1 MENKTFSKTE
11 ELSNIDAG
19 LRQYM
24 IKVYNFMAA
33 GLCLTALT
41 AYIIANTSLLGLFFN
56 VNAAGQ
62 VTGMSGFGWLMFIAP
77 LIMVFAFGWVV
88 SRGTASQVQALF
100 WGYAAVMG
108 ASLTPIFLAYTGTS
122 IARVFLITAGMFGGM
137 SIYGYTTKRDLSNM
151 GSFLFMGLIGII
163 IATIV
168 NIFLK
173 SPGLYYAISFIAIL
187 VFTGLTAFDTQKIRQ
202 IYSEYDNSE
211 VLTKKAIAGAL
222 SLYLDFINMFIY
234 LLQFFGDR
242 R

>member
-1 MENKTFSKTE
+1 MENKTFSKSE
-11 ELSNIDAG
+11 ELSNVDAG

-56 VNAAGQ
+56 INPAGQ

-77 LIMVFAFGWVV
+77 LVMVFAFGWVV
-88 SRGTASQVQALF
+88 NRGTAGQVQALF

-108 ASLTPIFLAYTGTS
+108 ASLTPIFLAYTGAS
-122 IARVFLITAGMFGGM
+122 VARVFLITAGMFGGM
-137 SIYGYTTKRDLSNM
+137 SIYGYTTKRDLSAM

-163 IATIV
+163 IATVV
-168 NIFLK
+168 NFFLK

-187 VFTGLTAFDTQKIRQ
+187 VFTGLTAFDTQRIRQ

-211 VLTKKAIAGAL
+211 IMTKKAVAGAL

>member
-1 MENKTFSKTE
+1 MENKTFSKSE
-11 ELSNIDAG
+11 ELSNVDAG

-56 VNAAGQ
+56 INPAGQ

-77 LIMVFAFGWVV
+77 LVMVFAFGWVV
-88 SRGTASQVQALF
+88 NRGTAAQVQALF

-108 ASLTPIFLAYTGTS
+108 ASLTPIFLAYTGAS
-122 IARVFLITAGMFGGM
+122 VARVFLITAGMFGGM
-137 SIYGYTTKRDLSNM
+137 SIYGYTTKRDLSAM

-168 NIFLK
+168 NFFLK

-187 VFTGLTAFDTQKIRQ
+187 VFTGLTAFDTQRIRQ

-211 VLTKKAIAGAL
+211 VMTKKAVAGAL

>member
-1 MENKTFSKTE
+1 MENKIFTKTE
-11 ELSNIDAG
+11 TVSDVHEG

-33 GLCLTALT
+33 GLCLTALS
-41 AYIIANTSLLGLFFN
+41 AYLVANTSLMQLFFRIN
-56 VNAAGQ
+56 QMGQ
-62 VTGMSGFGWLMFIAP
+62 ITGLSALGWIAFIAP

-122 IARVFLITAGMFGGM
+122 VARVFLITAGMFGGM

>member
-11 ELSNIDAG
+11 ELSNVDAG

-56 VNAAGQ
+56 INTAGQ

-77 LIMVFAFGWVV
+77 LVMVFAFGWVV
-88 SRGTASQVQALF
+88 NRGTAGQVQALF

-108 ASLTPIFLAYTGTS
+108 ASLTPIFLAYTGAS
-122 IARVFLITAGMFGGM
+122 VARVFLITAGMFGGM
-137 SIYGYTTKRDLSNM
+137 SIYGYTTKRDLSAM

-168 NIFLK
+168 NFFLK

-187 VFTGLTAFDTQKIRQ
+187 VFTGLTAFDTQRIRQ
-202 IYSEYDNSE
+202 IYSEYDNSD
-211 VLTKKAIAGAL
+211 VMTKKAVAGAL

>member
-122 IARVFLITAGMFGGM
+122 VARVFLITAGMFGGM

>member
-1 MENKTFSKTE
+1 MENKIFSKTE
-11 ELSNIDAG
+11 ELSAVDAG

-41 AYIIANTSLLGLFFN
+41 AYLIANTSLLGLFFN
-56 VNAAGQ
+56 LNPAGQ

-88 SRGTASQVQALF
+88 NRGTANQVQTLF
-100 WGYAAVMG
+100 WCYSAVMG

-122 IARVFLITAGMFGGM
+122 VARVFLITAGMFGGM
-137 SIYGYTTKRDLSNM
+137 SIYGYTTKRDLSGM

-163 IATIV
+163 IASIV
-168 NIFLK
+168 NIFMK

-187 VFTGLTAFDTQKIRQ
+187 VFTGLTAFDTQRIRQ
-202 IYSEYDNSE
+202 IYSEYDNADTM
-211 VLTKKAIAGAL
+211 TKKAVAGAL

-234 LLQFFGDR
+234 MLQFFGDR

>member
-122 IARVFLITAGMFGGM
+122 VARVFLITAGMFGGM

-234 LLQFFGDR
+234 LLHFFGDR